1 MEETIATFFDKMLVF
16 FPRLIEEYD
25 KHIEKYSERLD
36 TVVIEDVFMPQIISL
51 LEKSEDNGFLNELFD
66 YFEVVSNN
74 ADADLLNIFSVTV
87 LEILGN
93 DIGILKKA
101 KKFMGPRTT
110 ELQIEADRDLGR
122 VKESRAFMS
131 LSPGVN
137 STKVVKKIKK
147 KKKKGDN

>member
-1 MEETIATFFDKMLVF
+1 MEETITAFFDKMLVF

-25 KHIEKYSERLD
+25 KHIDKYSERLD

-51 LEKSEDNGFLNELFD
+51 LENDEDNGILKELFD

-74 ADADLLNIFSVTV
+74 ADADLLNVFSVTV

-93 DIGILKKA
+93 DISILKKA

-122 VKESRAFMS
+122 VKEGGAFVR
-131 LSPGVN
+131 LSHGIN
-137 STKVVKKIKK
+137 RTKSVKTINRLIEN
-147 KKKKGDN
+147 GDN

>member
-16 FPRLIEEYD
+16 FPRLIEEYN
-25 KHIEKYSERLD
+25 KHIDKYSERLN

-51 LEKSEDNGFLNELFD
+51 LENDEDNGILKELFD

-74 ADADLLNIFSVTV
+74 ADADLLNVFSVTV

-93 DIGILKKA
+93 DISILKKA

-122 VKESRAFMS
+122 VKEGGAFVR
-131 LSPGVN
+131 LSHGIN
-137 STKVVKKIKK
+137 RTKSVKTINRLIEN
-147 KKKKGDN
+147 GDN

>member
-51 LEKSEDNGFLNELFD
+51 LENDEDNGILKELFD

-74 ADADLLNIFSVTV
+74 ADANLLNVFSVTV

-93 DIGILKKA
+93 DIDILKKA
-101 KKFMGPRTT
+101 KKFMGSRTT
-110 ELQIEADRDLGR
+110 ELQIEADSDLGR
-122 VKESRAFMS
+122 VKESGAFVS
-131 LSPGVN
+131 LSPDVD
-137 STKVVKKIKK
+137 STKVVKAINRLIE
-147 KKKKGDN
+147 KGDN

>member
-16 FPRLIEEYD
+16 FPRLIEEYN
-25 KHIEKYSERLD
+25 KHIDKYSERLD

-51 LEKSEDNGFLNELFD
+51 LENDEDNGILKELFD

-74 ADADLLNIFSVTV
+74 ADADLLNVFSVTV

-93 DIGILKKA
+93 DISILKKA

-122 VKESRAFMS
+122 VKEGGAFVR
-131 LSPGVN
+131 LSHGIN
-137 STKVVKKIKK
+137 RTKSVKTINRLIEN
-147 KKKKGDN
+147 GDN

>member
-25 KHIEKYSERLD
+25 KHIDKYSERLD

-51 LEKSEDNGFLNELFD
+51 LENDEDNGILKELFD

-74 ADADLLNIFSVTV
+74 ADADLLNVFSVTV

-93 DIGILKKA
+93 DISILKKA

-122 VKESRAFMS
+122 VKEGGAFVR
-131 LSPGVN
+131 LSHGIN
-137 STKVVKKIKK
+137 RTKSVKTINRLIEN
-147 KKKKGDN
+147 GDN